1 MRRYERKDAT
11 HPFRA
16 IIDLNL
22 FAAMGPPG
30 GGRSFITPRMVGHFF
45 MVGFVL
51 RQLAALRWLVSA
63 GSVVGC

>member
-1 MRRYERKDAT
+1 MRYERGDAT

-22 FAAMGPPG
+22 FCAMGPPG

-45 MVGFVL
+45 MMGFVPS
-51 RQLAALRWLVSA
+51 AASA
-63 GSVVGC
+63 CGARCS